1 MKILVAEDDGVAR
14 LILTKRLQ
22 KMGHDV
28 IVTEEGGEAW
38 DAFHTGRPQIVITDL
53 EMPKIDGLQL
63 CQKIRAEH
71 QDKYV
76 YIIILTAREGKKA
89 YIEGLDAGADD
100 FMHKPVDMD
109 ELAARLRVAA
119 RILSMQT
126 EMRQLEG
133 LLPICSYCKKI
144 RDEND
149 SWMPIEGYIST
160 RTEATF
166 SHGACPSCV
175 EKYIRPQM
183 QEIRSRKQHDPSG
196 SPQTL

>member
-63 CQKIRAEH
+63 CQKIRAE
-71 QDKYV
+71 QQEKYV

-126 EMRQLEG
+126 EMHQLEG

-175 EKYIRPQM
+175 EKYIKPQM
-183 QEIRSRKQHDPSG
+183 EEFRVRKQG
-196 SPQTL
+196 SSRAPQ

>member
-63 CQKIRAEH
+63 CQKIRAE
-71 QDKYV
+71 QQEKYV

-109 ELAARLRVAA
+109 ELAARLRVAT

-126 EMRQLEG
+126 EMHQLEG

-175 EKYIRPQM
+175 EKYIKPQM
-183 QEIRSRKQHDPSG
+183 EEIRVRKQG
-196 SPQTL
+196 SSRAPQ

>member
-1 MKILVAEDDGVAR
+1 
-14 LILTKRLQ
+14 
-22 KMGHDV
+22 MGHDV

>member
-1 MKILVAEDDGVAR
+1 VKILVAEDDGVAR

-63 CQKIRAEH
+63 CQKIRAE
-71 QDKYV
+71 QQEKYV

-109 ELAARLRVAA
+109 ELAARLRVAT

-126 EMRQLEG
+126 EMHQLEG

-175 EKYIRPQM
+175 EKYIKPQM
-183 QEIRSRKQHDPSG
+183 EEFRVRKQG
-196 SPQTL
+196 SSRAPQ

>member
-1 MKILVAEDDGVAR
+1 VKILVAEDDGVAR

-63 CQKIRAEH
+63 CQKIRAE
-71 QDKYV
+71 QQEKYV

-109 ELAARLRVAA
+109 ELAARLRVAT

-126 EMRQLEG
+126 EMHQLEG

-175 EKYIRPQM
+175 EKYIKPQM
-183 QEIRSRKQHDPSG
+183 EEIRVRKQG
-196 SPQTL
+196 SSRAPQ

>member
-63 CQKIRAEH
+63 CQKIRAE
-71 QDKYV
+71 QQEKYV

-109 ELAARLRVAA
+109 ELAARLRVAT

-126 EMRQLEG
+126 EMHQLEG

-175 EKYIRPQM
+175 EKYIKPQM
-183 QEIRSRKQHDPSG
+183 EEFRVRKQG
-196 SPQTL
+196 SSRAPQ